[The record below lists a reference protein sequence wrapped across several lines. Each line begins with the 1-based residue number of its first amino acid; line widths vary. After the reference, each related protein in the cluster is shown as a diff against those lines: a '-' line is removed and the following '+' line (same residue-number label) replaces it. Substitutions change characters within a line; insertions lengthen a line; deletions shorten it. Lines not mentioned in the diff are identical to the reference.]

1 MLSSKR
7 GQVPGTDEDVW
18 TQELTSFVVMGSGT
32 NTNLKSAGYFL
43 PRLKRERD
51 ISTSP
56 AIPLA
61 CVYQSEICAP
71 VHQLT
76 QGRILKITFS

>member
-1 MLSSKR
+1 M
-7 GQVPGTDEDVW
+7 PGTDEDVW

-51 ISTSP
+51 ICTSP

-61 CVYQSEICAP
+61 CVYHSEICAP

-76 QGRILKITFS
+76 QGRILKITFFIRPTL